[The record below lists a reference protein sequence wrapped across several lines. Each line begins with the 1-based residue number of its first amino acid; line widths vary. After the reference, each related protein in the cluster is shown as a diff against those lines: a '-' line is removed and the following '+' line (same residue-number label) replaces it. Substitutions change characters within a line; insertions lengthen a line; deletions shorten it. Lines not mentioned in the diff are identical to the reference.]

1 MICVPCMQ
9 DKSWYFTF
17 GPFQRPHVPGATLAY
32 FGAEVV
38 KVRVSQAAADG
49 LLLHNRMLQ
58 VPQVVSWFTDTRY
71 FELLHSLFIV
81 WFITGGVP
89 PAVQG
94 SCLGNFNAMFVT
106 MDHVFLYI
114 YIHTYIH
121 AYIHTYIH
129 TYIHHTY
136 MIIHAFIYYV

>member
-81 WFITGGVP
+81 WFITGGGLLLFKEVASAISMP
-89 PAVQG
+89 
-94 SCLGNFNAMFVT
+94 CW
-106 MDHVFLYI
+106 
-114 YIHTYIH
+114 
-121 AYIHTYIH
+121 
-129 TYIHHTY
+129 
-136 MIIHAFIYYV
+136 

>member
-1 MICVPCMQ
+1 M
-9 DKSWYFTF
+9 
-17 GPFQRPHVPGATLAY
+17 PGATLAY

-81 WFITGGVP
+81 WFITGG
-89 PAVQG
+89 
-94 SCLGNFNAMFVT
+94 CLLLFKEVASAISMPCW
-106 MDHVFLYI
+106 
-114 YIHTYIH
+114 
-121 AYIHTYIH
+121 
-129 TYIHHTY
+129 
-136 MIIHAFIYYV
+136 